1 MYIAELV
8 HQITE
13 LFINT
18 DKGFQNFSHGFKKM
32 NLEA

>member
-1 MYIAELV
+1 MYIAELM

-13 LFINT
+13 LFISTN
-18 DKGFQNFSHGFKKM
+18 KGFQNFSHGFKKM